1 MKRYIE
7 NIRNV
12 HLFSTL
18 RDEELEVISRIMQ
31 VKEFQKG
38 QVIFQE
44 GETGDALYVVLQG
57 LVKVSLFDEEGKE
70 YILDFIGKDGFFG
83 ELSLID
89 ELPRSAYVTGV
100 ENSQFLVIKRQDF
113 MRLLQENPTITI
125 SILKTLS
132 KRLRAADERI
142 KGLAFLNV
150 EARILK
156 YLIDVGR
163 KAGVRIKD
171 YIVIEKGP
179 SQIEIASSCGCSRE
193 TVSRMIKSLME
204 KRIIHMRKRQYTL
217 LRPDYTSF

>member
-12 HLFSTL
+12 HLFSSL
-18 RDEELEVISRIMQ
+18 KDEELEVISRIMQ
-31 VKEFQKG
+31 IKEFKKG

-57 LVKVSLFDEEGKE
+57 VVKVSLFDEEGKE

-89 ELPRSAYVTGV
+89 ELPRSAYVTAV
-100 ENSQFLVIKRQDF
+100 EDSQFLVIRRHDF

-142 KGLAFLNV
+142 RGLAFLNV
-150 EARILK
+150 EARVLK
-156 YLIDVGR
+156 YLIDVGT
-163 KAGVRIKD
+163 KTGVRIKD

-204 KRIIHMRKRQYTL
+204 KGIIHVRKRQYTL
-217 LRPDYTSF
+217 LRPDYMSF

>member
-1 MKRYIE
+1 MKQYIE

-44 GETGDALYVVLQG
+44 GETGNALYVVLQG

-89 ELPRSAYVTGV
+89 ELPRSAYVTAI
-100 ENSQFLVIKRQDF
+100 EDSQFLVIKRQDF

-204 KRIIHMRKRQYTL
+204 KGIIHMRKKQYTL
-217 LRPDYTSF
+217 FRPDYTSF

>member
-31 VKEFQKG
+31 IKEFQKG

-44 GETGDALYVVLQG
+44 GETGDALYVVLNG
-57 LVKVSLFDEEGKE
+57 LVKVSLFDEDGKE
-70 YILDFIGKDGFFG
+70 YILDFIGRDGFFG

-89 ELPRSAYVTGV
+89 ELPRSADVTAI
-100 ENSQFLVIKRQDF
+100 EDSQFLMIKRHDF
-113 MRLLQENPTITI
+113 LRLLEQNPMITI

-132 KRLRAADERI
+132 RRLRAADERI

-156 YLIDVGR
+156 YLIEIGL
-163 KAGVRIKD
+163 KKGVRVRD
-171 YIVIEKGP
+171 YIVIERGP

-204 KRIIHMRKRQYTL
+204 KGIIHMRKRQYTL
-217 LRPDYTSF
+217 LKPDYTSF